1 MILDRLFKCKHPAKF
16 LGIYEDC
23 TTERCEDFNKIT
35 YHLFFRL
42 CSERVEVQYVKLY
55 DWGIF

>member
-1 MILDRLFKCKHPAKF
+1 MILDQLFKCKHPAKF

-35 YHLFFRL
+35 YHLFLGF
-42 CSERVEVQYVKLY
+42 VQKGLKYNM
-55 DWGIF
+55 